1 MKKVNFS
8 GIGLFILLILSACNS
23 ENVESDIDTI
33 EEFEKDTEINI
44 ENELKELE
52 DLLIGNEYDKFL
64 IRINSID
71 DSNLDESEIG
81 KFNVLGNEFV
91 DKLITEKNN
100 DFINSNLNA
109 ISSTKL
115 INDNSEKLMYNFR
128 NEQRD
133 FFQDEMERN
142 IRDNERSKAI
152 KIFEENEFIHKSNDA
167 IALYNFALYLIN
179 YNKDTIEQKEK
190 LASVISPS
198 YTGRMS
204 EEIQEE
210 LIASLTEEAWRTVY
224 SESNS
229 IAKSSSSPSIGM
241 TDDEVL
247 ETSWGKPKSINKTQ
261 TAYGVNEQW
270 VYDRGYLYFENH
282 YLVTIQSSR

>member
-8 GIGLFILLILSACNS
+8 GIGLFILLILTACNS

-52 DLLIGNEYDKFL
+52 DLLIGNKYDKFL
-64 IRINSID
+64 VRINNID
-71 DSNLDESEIG
+71 NSNLDESEID
-81 KFNVLGNEFV
+81 KFNVLGHEFV
-91 DKLITEKNN
+91 DKLISEKNI
-100 DFINSNLNA
+100 DYINSNLND

-142 IRDNERSKAI
+142 IRDNERGKAI

-167 IALYNFALYLIN
+167 IALYNFAIYLIN

-229 IAKSSSSPSIGM
+229 TAKSSSSPSIGM

-261 TAYGVNEQW
+261 TAYGVHEQW

>member
-8 GIGLFILLILSACNS
+8 GIGLSILLILSACNS
-23 ENVESDIDTI
+23 ENVESGIDTI
-33 EEFEKDTEINI
+33 EEFEKDTEINT

-52 DLLIGNEYDKFL
+52 DLLIANEYDKFL
-64 IRINSID
+64 VRINSID

-91 DKLITEKNN
+91 DKLITEKNI
-100 DFINSNLNA
+100 DYINSNLND

-115 INDNSEKLMYNFR
+115 ISDNTEKLMYNFR

-142 IRDNERSKAI
+142 IRDNERGKAI

-167 IALYNFALYLIN
+167 IALYNFALYLIS

-204 EEIQEE
+204 GEIQEE

-241 TDDEVL
+241 TDEEVL